1 MNSEAGRVL
10 ELREAS
16 DLALVNDIAR
26 IALRYMELRPMLQGI
41 VQALKRHLRCDFVDC
56 ATLDMH
62 TRMFVCEA
70 LACDLPSAIDVGYS
84 CQIGTGVVG
93 EVAATGHP
101 LLIADTRKHS
111 NYVEILAGTRSEL
124 CVPVKYDG
132 EVVAII
138 NAESLRLDAFRERLL
153 LLETVAEQVAGAI
166 AAARLNQQLR
176 RRVDLLSMMSN
187 LLRAAIEAGNL
198 GDALE
203 RILVFVRKRFHLE
216 LCSVLLADETRPV
229 LLLKAE
235 AGHST
240 LNGVAMPEWPV
251 HLGIIGRAFRT
262 GVAQF
267 VPDVRA
273 DPDYAMGNPA
283 VRCEYVVP
291 IRFHDRL
298 VGLIDM
304 ESTSVESFTEENRAM
319 LAVLAAQVA
328 GAIHLVSTNQRLS
341 DIVREVAEKSAAL
354 EHANAQ
360 LREAN
365 ATLQRLSNSDGL
377 TGVANRR
384 RFDRG
389 LRSEWRRAYRE
400 HADLSLLL
408 IDIDDFKA
416 YNDGY
421 GHLAGD
427 DCLKRIAGAWN
438 RATSRPGDLF
448 ARYGGEEFAVLLPRT
463 DAARALRCAEQ
474 LQDALAALALP
485 HRFARASELIT
496 ASMGVATLT
505 PDVRIRPSD
514 FIRRADRA
522 LYVAKAEGRNR
533 VVLAAD
539 SP

>member
-1 MNSEAGRVL
+1 
-10 ELREAS
+10 
-16 DLALVNDIAR
+16 
-26 IALRYMELRPMLQGI
+26 
-41 VQALKRHLRCDFVDC
+41 
-56 ATLDMH
+56 
-62 TRMFVCEA
+62 
-70 LACDLPSAIDVGYS
+70 
-84 CQIGTGVVG
+84 
-93 EVAATGHP
+93 
-101 LLIADTRKHS
+101 
-111 NYVEILAGTRSEL
+111 
-124 CVPVKYDG
+124 
-132 EVVAII
+132 
-138 NAESLRLDAFRERLL
+138 
-153 LLETVAEQVAGAI
+153 
-166 AAARLNQQLR
+166 
-176 RRVDLLSMMSN
+176 
-187 LLRAAIEAGNL
+187 
-198 GDALE
+198 
-203 RILVFVRKRFHLE
+203 
-216 LCSVLLADETRPV
+216 
-229 LLLKAE
+229 
-235 AGHST
+235 
-240 LNGVAMPEWPV
+240 MPEWPV

-354 EHANAQ
+354 EQANAQ

-400 HADLSLLL
+400 HAELSLLL

-463 DAARALRCAEQ
+463 NAARALRCAEQ

-533 VVLAAD
+533 VVLATD
-539 SP
+539 TP

>member
-354 EHANAQ
+354 EQANAQ

-400 HADLSLLL
+400 HAELSLLL

-463 DAARALRCAEQ
+463 NAARALRCAEQ

-533 VVLAAD
+533 VVLATD
-539 SP
+539 TP

>member
-1 MNSEAGRVL
+1 MSSEAGQVR

-16 DLALVNDIAR
+16 DLALVNDVAR
-26 IALRYMELRPMLQGI
+26 IALRHLELRAMLQRI

-56 ATLDMH
+56 ATLDLH
-62 TRMFVCEA
+62 TRVFVCEA
-70 LACDLPSAIDVGYS
+70 IACDVPSPIGVGYG
-84 CQIGTGVVG
+84 CPIGVGVVG
-93 EVAATGHP
+93 EVAASGQP
-101 LLIADTRKHS
+101 LLLADTRKHA
-111 NYVEILAGTRSEL
+111 NYFEILADMRSEL
-124 CVPVKYDG
+124 CVPVKHGG

-138 NAESLRLDAFRERLL
+138 NVESRRLNAFADRLL
-153 LLETVAEQVAGAI
+153 LLETVAELVAGAL

-176 RRVDLLSMMSN
+176 RRVDLLGMMSN
-187 LLRAAIEAGNL
+187 LLREAVDAGNL
-198 GDALE
+198 NDALE

-216 LCSVLLADETRPV
+216 LCSVLLADETRN
-229 LLLKAE
+229 LLALKAE

-240 LNGVAMPEWPV
+240 LSGMPEWPL

-267 VPDVRA
+267 VPDVRV

-298 VGLIDM
+298 LGLLDM
-304 ESTSVESFTEENRAM
+304 ESTSSESFTQENRVM
-319 LAVLAAQVA
+319 LDVLAAQVA

-365 ATLQRLSNSDGL
+365 ETLQGLSNSDGL

-400 HADLSLLL
+400 RSELSLLL

-427 DCLKRIAGAWN
+427 DCLKRVAGALN
-438 RATSRPGDLF
+438 AATNRPGDLF
-448 ARYGGEEFAVLLPRT
+448 ARYGGEEFAVLLPHT
-463 DAARALRCAEQ
+463 DAARALRSAEQ

-485 HRFARASELIT
+485 HRFARASEHVT
-496 ASMGVATLT
+496 ASIGVATLS
-505 PDVRIRPSD
+505 PAIRIKPSD

-533 VVLAAD
+533 VVLATESA
-539 SP
+539 